1 MLCNASELNQCPL
14 LVSSSCT
21 GDLGGYSAN
30 PGSSACFATA
40 KSYLDGFEVPYN
52 LVAGNHD
59 LEGLKE
65 FDSDAENLAA
75 WQAAFDMDAPCWSK
89 QVAHKTLLVGL
100 R

>member
-1 MLCNASELNQCPL
+1 LSYA
-14 LVSSSCT
+14 

-40 KSYLDGFEVPYN
+40 KSYLDGFDTPYS

-89 QVAHKTLLVGL
+89 EVAHKTLLVGL